1 MISRSKLLLNVYI
14 SFTLHFLLQRREIV
28 IGHFKCFIFSL
39 FLVSCHQRN
48 ENVFR
53 RGDCPNLIKLPFNA
67 QNLSPI

>member
-39 FLVSCHQRN
+39 FLVSCHEMRMCL
-48 ENVFR
+48 EEAT
-53 RGDCPNLIKLPFNA
+53 A
-67 QNLSPI
+67 QI